1 MQQRDYL
8 KDQIE
13 QLGKVLAQ
21 LFAKVV
27 GYEGEALSPSVSD
40 ELQQVFSEE
49 LDFDL
54 EKALELDGSAFKQE
68 LLDGRWH
75 DTHLESFAKTL
86 LALSK
91 TDTSTTNRRNHL
103 EKALIVMEVIEVQS
117 RSISFQ
123 QMALTDVIR
132 KALESQ

>member
-21 LFAKVV
+21 LLAKVI
-27 GYEGEALSPSVSD
+27 GFEGEALNDAVNE
-40 ELQQVFSEE
+40 ELQEVYANQ
-49 LDFDL
+49 LDFDMEEALNL
-54 EKALELDGSAFKQE
+54 EAPVFREKLVALQ
-68 LLDGRWH
+68 WH
-75 DTHLESFAKTL
+75 SSHLETFARTL

-91 TDTSTTNRRNHL
+91 TLVSTTERRNCL